1 MNPIETHVNLKMAIE
16 GQHSC
21 TLWVVK
27 KLISCA
33 LLIHVIVMVAAPA
46 ILAVKTVA
54 AQSEKELKVKA
65 DFDKFLFVVV
75 VQI

>member
-1 MNPIETHVNLKMAIE
+1 
-16 GQHSC
+16 
-21 TLWVVK
+21 
-27 KLISCA
+27 
-33 LLIHVIVMVAAPA
+33 MVAAPA